1 MSLFHTCSF
10 QQMNRLTMMKCGI
23 NKLNSW
29 CIPWNN
35 ECTLDYMEHAG
46 KLICLIGVFL
56 GIDGWMDILLIKVES
71 LWEMLQNIGED
82 LTIYLKLYLKCTFFR
97 IEKPELA

>member
-1 MSLFHTCSF
+1 MKYVALSYSQF

-46 KLICLIGVFL
+46 KLMFNLCFL
-56 GIDGWMDILLIKVES
+56 GDRWMDGYIINQS
-71 LWEMLQNIGED
+71 
-82 LTIYLKLYLKCTFFR
+82 R
-97 IEKPELA
+97 IIVGNASKHR